1 MGSFSKCTL
10 SSKVLTLNVLLVGL
24 FLLSFWVFLFSS
36 FSLFV
41 SFLFSCSCFFSRF
54 LGIFILFR
62 VLSWPVSWL
71 SSCSGQSHGRG
82 SVCWLMLDINLHP
95 LLGTD
100 KVSGDFMLSCN
111 CSWLMFLLKVLEHV
125 YDCCFIERAPQFV
138 CGLVFSFLYGWVSS
152 FPCLLTDWLLLCCQ
166 SWNVCNLVIGSS
178 FNSSQV
184 DWNPKFL
191 EILSTHEYIVSLICL
206 WP

>member
-24 FLLSFWVFLFSS
+24 FLLSFLSVSVFHLSP
-36 FSLFV
+36 
-41 SFLFSCSCFFSRF
+41 FF
-54 LGIFILFR
+54 
-62 VLSWPVSWL
+62 
-71 SSCSGQSHGRG
+71 
-82 SVCWLMLDINLHP
+82 
-95 LLGTD
+95 LGTD
-100 KVSGDFMLSCN
+100 KVSGNFMLGCN

-166 SWNVCNLVIGSS
+166 TWNLCNLVIGSS

>member
-10 SSKVLTLNVLLVGL
+10 SSKVLTLNVFLVGL
-24 FLLSFWVFLFSS
+24 FLLSFLS
-36 FSLFV
+36 V
-41 SFLFSCSCFFSRF
+41 SIFHLSPFLFSCSSFFLRF

-71 SSCSGQSHGRG
+71 SSCSCQSHGRG

-100 KVSGDFMLSCN
+100 KVSGNIMLGCN

-152 FPCLLTDWLLLCCQ
+152 FPCLLTD
-166 SWNVCNLVIGSS
+166 
-178 FNSSQV
+178 
-184 DWNPKFL
+184 
-191 EILSTHEYIVSLICL
+191 
-206 WP
+206 